1 MCQFVTL
8 FQMSSA
14 NIDLEEA
21 RACMSQP
28 APGTSGGETQK
39 ERAKRRCWKG
49 LSVLKVCCIAIVG
62 LLTALIYLIA
72 ETKAGV
78 QLTDKLLVSATDFL
92 LNAEDVAN
100 VHRDKSLQFIA
111 QMLYNFTKAQE

>member
-1 MCQFVTL
+1 
-8 FQMSSA
+8 MSSA

-72 ETKAGV
+72 DTKAGV

-100 VHRDKSLQFIA
+100 VHRDKSLLFIA